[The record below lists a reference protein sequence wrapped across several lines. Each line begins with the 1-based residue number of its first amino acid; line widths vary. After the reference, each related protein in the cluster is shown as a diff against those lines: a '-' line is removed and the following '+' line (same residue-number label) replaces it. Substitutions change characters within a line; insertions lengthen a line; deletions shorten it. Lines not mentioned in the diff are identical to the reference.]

1 MNNLAQNVLA
11 WWEDHQYDTTADGE
25 YNLYS
30 ETPGFVKLAQATPAI
45 DITQPNMLKDTLH
58 YTSAEVVESGPASF
72 ANTQISRGVLVG
84 VMGAFMALG
93 LDFEQAVELTCEYL
107 PPPTNF
113 YRGCVPGVWTEAFFK
128 RIYAKY

>member
-1 MNNLAQNVLA
+1 MNNLAQSVLA
-11 WWEDHQYDTTADGE
+11 WWENHQYDTTADGE

-30 ETPGFVKLAQATPAI
+30 ETPDFVKLAQAAPAF
-45 DITQPNMLKDTLH
+45 DIAQPNMLKDTLH
-58 YTSAEVVESGPASF
+58 YTSAEV
-72 ANTQISRGVLVG
+72 ANTSSHVKVAHGVLVG

-113 YRGCVPGVWTEAFFK
+113 NRDTVPLAWMGSFFK
-128 RIYAKY
+128 RIYAKYE